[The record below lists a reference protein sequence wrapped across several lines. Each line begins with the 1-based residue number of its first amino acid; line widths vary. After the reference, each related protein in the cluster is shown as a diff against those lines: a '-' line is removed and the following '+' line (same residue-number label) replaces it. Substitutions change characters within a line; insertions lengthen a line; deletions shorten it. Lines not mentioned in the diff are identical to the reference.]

1 MSELL
6 ANCSIPHTNA
16 EYGDRDAPQVE
27 VGGGPPEQA
36 RARPEE
42 PGEGLM
48 AAAREVPVAAAGAA
62 GMAEVTQLV
71 AEPAEEEGQEGWPR
85 NGPGLAALPH
95 LIYREMSVWE
105 MTFQRLVRH
114 FQQLYVRAVVR
125 MQGPERHGR
134 FLEEEFDAEHP
145 QNHQRMDFDILTGL
159 ITLAASEVINPLVEE
174 LGCDKLISRE

>member
-27 VGGGPPEQA
+27 VGGGP
-36 RARPEE
+36 EE
-42 PGEGLM
+42 PREGLM
-48 AAAREVPVAAAGAA
+48 AAAREVPVVAAEAA
-62 GMAEVTQLV
+62 GMAEVARLV

-85 NGPGLAALPH
+85 NGPSLAALPH

-114 FQQLYVRAVVR
+114 FQQLYMRTVVR

-145 QNHQRMDFDILTGL
+145 RNHQRMDFDILTGL
-159 ITLAASEVINPLVEE
+159 ITLGASEVIDPLVEE